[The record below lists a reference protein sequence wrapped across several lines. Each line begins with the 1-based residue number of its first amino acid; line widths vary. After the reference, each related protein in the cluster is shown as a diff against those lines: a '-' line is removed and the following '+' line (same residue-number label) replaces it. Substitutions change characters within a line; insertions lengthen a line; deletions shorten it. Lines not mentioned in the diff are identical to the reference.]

1 MIVHLPDIFLL
12 VLYCLV
18 GMAFAVLA
26 FLTIVVMLCGDSK
39 IYGKIGGQWYEMNYE
54 YFDLHRNE
62 ITDSFTI
69 TPLDE
74 LFGSDR

>member
-1 MIVHLPDIFLL
+1 
-12 VLYCLV
+12 
-18 GMAFAVLA
+18 
-26 FLTIVVMLCGDSK
+26 
-39 IYGKIGGQWYEMNYE
+39 MNYE